1 VRRLAPT
8 GAWLA
13 LLLASLPTARA
24 EHVTCHVTYGGETQT
39 LTSVPGDN
47 SYTAPDIEIGSYYL
61 FRIVVRNAPSDLASV
76 KLYTY
81 ANLPSGRSLV
91 HQATHPWPLDNTS
104 PYGFTGQHFI
114 YEPRYGAELQYWC
127 EVRK

>member
-1 VRRLAPT
+1 MRHLAQT
-8 GAWLA
+8 CTWLA

-24 EHVTCHVTYGGETQT
+24 EHVACQVTYGGETQT
-39 LTSVPGDN
+39 LTASPGDS
-47 SYTAPDIEIGSYYL
+47 SYNVPDSEIGSYYL
-61 FRIVVRNAPSDLASV
+61 FRIVARNAPADLASI

-81 ANLPSGRSLV
+81 AKLPSGRSLV
-91 HQATHPWPLDNTS
+91 HQATHPWPVSNTS
-104 PYGFTGQHFI
+104 PYGFTGQHFV